1 MMRILGLA
9 VAAALFAGMAA
20 PGAAADIDGA
30 KLFKKKCTVCH
41 RLDETGKKKVGPNLW
56 GVVGRPIASA
66 PGFKYSKGLGRHK
79 SKTWTEENLDAWL
92 TKPRAFAKGTRMAFP
107 GFRKAEQRA
116 AVIAYL
122 RSAVE

>member
-1 MMRILGLA
+1 MRIRGLA
-9 VAAALFAGMAA
+9 VAAALLAGMASPA
-20 PGAAADIDGA
+20 TADGADGA
-30 KLFKKKCTVCH
+30 KLFKQKCTVCH
-41 RLDETGKKKVGPNLW
+41 RLDDSGKKKVGPNLW

-66 PGFKYSKGLGRHK
+66 PGFKYSKGLGKHK
-79 SKTWTEENLDAWL
+79 DKTWTEENLDAWL

-116 AVIAYL
+116 AVIAFL

>member
-1 MMRILGLA
+1 MRIRA
-9 VAAALFAGMAA
+9 FVVAAALLSGIGA
-20 PGAAADIDGA
+20 PGVAAGIDGA
-30 KLFKKKCTVCH
+30 QLFKKKCTTCH

-56 GVVGRPIASA
+56 GVVGRPIASM
-66 PGFKYSKGLGRHK
+66 PGFKYSKGLGKHTGK
-79 SKTWTEENLDAWL
+79 SWTEENLNAWL

>member
-1 MMRILGLA
+1 MRFREIGVAVALLA
-9 VAAALFAGMAA
+9 VIGLPAAAQ
-20 PGAAADIDGA
+20 GADGA
-30 KLFKKKCTVCH
+30 KLFKQKCTTCH

-66 PGFKYSKGLGRHK
+66 PGFKYSKGLSKHAGK
-79 SKTWTEENLDAWL
+79 SWTEENLDAWL

>member
-1 MMRILGLA
+1 MRILGL
-9 VAAALFAGMAA
+9 VLAAGLLAGMAA
-20 PGAAADIDGA
+20 PAAADAADGA
-30 KLFKKKCTVCH
+30 KLFKKKCTTCH

-66 PGFKYSKGLGRHK
+66 PGFRYSTGLSNQKG
-79 SKTWTEENLDAWL
+79 KTWTEENLDAWL

-107 GFRKAEQRA
+107 GFKKAEQRA

>member
-1 MMRILGLA
+1 MRIIAIA
-9 VAAALFAGMAA
+9 VAAALVGGIGAS
-20 PGAAADIDGA
+20 AAADVDGA

-66 PGFKYSKGLGRHK
+66 PGFKYSKGLGKHK
-79 SKTWTEENLDAWL
+79 GKSWTEENLNAWL

-107 GFRKAEQRA
+107 GFRKAGQRA

-122 RSAVE
+122 RSAIE

>member
-1 MMRILGLA
+1 MRIRAFVVATALLSGIGA
-9 VAAALFAGMAA
+9 PGVAAAA
-20 PGAAADIDGA
+20 DGA
-30 KLFKKKCTVCH
+30 QLFKKKCTTCH

-56 GVVGRPIASA
+56 GVVGRPIASM
-66 PGFKYSKGLGRHK
+66 PGFKYSKGLGKHAGR
-79 SKTWTEENLDAWL
+79 SWTEENLDAWL

>member
-1 MMRILGLA
+1 MRILGL
-9 VAAALFAGMAA
+9 VLAAGLLAGMAA
-20 PGAAADIDGA
+20 PAAADAADGA
-30 KLFKKKCTVCH
+30 KLFKKKCTTCH

-66 PGFKYSKGLGRHK
+66 PGFRYSKELSKHK
-79 SKTWTEENLDAWL
+79 GKTWTEENLDAWL

-107 GFRKAEQRA
+107 GFKKAEQRA

>member
-1 MMRILGLA
+1 MRIIAIA
-9 VAAALFAGMAA
+9 VAAALVGGIGSA
-20 PGAAADIDGA
+20 PAADVDGA

-79 SKTWTEENLDAWL
+79 GKTWTEENLDAWL

-107 GFRKAEQRA
+107 GFRKAGQRA

-122 RSAVE
+122 RSAVQ

>member
-1 MMRILGLA
+1 MRIVAIA
-9 VAAALFAGMAA
+9 VAAVLVGGIGAS
-20 PGAAADIDGA
+20 AAADVDGA

-66 PGFKYSKGLGRHK
+66 PGFKYSKGLGKHK
-79 SKTWTEENLDAWL
+79 GKSWTEENLNAWL

-107 GFRKAEQRA
+107 GFRKAGQRA

-122 RSAVE
+122 RSAIE

>member
-1 MMRILGLA
+1 MRIIAIG
-9 VAAALFAGMAA
+9 VAAALVGGIGAA
-20 PGAAADIDGA
+20 TAADIDGA
-30 KLFKKKCTVCH
+30 KLFKKKCTTCH

-79 SKTWTEENLDAWL
+79 GKTWTEENLDAWL

-107 GFRKAEQRA
+107 GFKKAEQRA

-122 RSAVE
+122 RSAVQ

>member
-1 MMRILGLA
+1 MRILGLA
-9 VAAALFAGMAA
+9 LAAVLLAGMAA
-20 PGAAADIDGA
+20 PAAADAGDGA
-30 KLFKKKCTVCH
+30 KLFKKKCTTCH

-66 PGFKYSKGLGRHK
+66 PGFKYSKGLGKHK
-79 SKTWTEENLDAWL
+79 GKTWTEENLDAWL
-92 TKPRAFAKGTRMAFP
+92 TRPRAFAKGTRMAFP
-107 GFRKAEQRA
+107 GFKKAEQRA

>member
-1 MMRILGLA
+1 MRIVAIA
-9 VAAALFAGMAA
+9 VAAVLVGGIGAS
-20 PGAAADIDGA
+20 AAADVEGA

-79 SKTWTEENLDAWL
+79 GKTWTEENLDAWL

-107 GFRKAEQRA
+107 GFRKAGQRA

-122 RSAVE
+122 RSAVQ

>member
-1 MMRILGLA
+1 MRIRALA
-9 VAAALFAGMAA
+9 VAAALAAGIAA
-20 PGAAADIDGA
+20 PAAAAEIDGA
-30 KLFKKKCTVCH
+30 KLFKKKCTICH

-66 PGFKYSKGLGRHK
+66 PGFKYSKGLSKHK
-79 SKTWTEENLDAWL
+79 GKSWTEENLNTWL

-107 GFRKAEQRA
+107 GFRKAGQRA

-122 RSAVE
+122 RSAVQ

>member
-1 MMRILGLA
+1 MRILGL
-9 VAAALFAGMAA
+9 VLAAGLLAGMAA
-20 PGAAADIDGA
+20 PAAADAADGA
-30 KLFKKKCTVCH
+30 KLFKKKCTTCH

-66 PGFKYSKGLGRHK
+66 PGFRYSKGLSKHK
-79 SKTWTEENLDAWL
+79 GKTWTEENLDAWL

-107 GFRKAEQRA
+107 GFKKAEQRA

>member
-1 MMRILGLA
+1 MRIPGFA
-9 VAAALFAGMAA
+9 VAAALFAGIVA
-20 PGAAADIDGA
+20 PAAADIDGA

-41 RLDETGKKKVGPNLW
+41 RLDETGKKKVGPNLM
-56 GVVGRPIASA
+56 GVVGRPVASM
-66 PGFKYSKGLGRHK
+66 PGFKYSKALARHRGK
-79 SKTWTEENLDAWL
+79 VWTEENLDAWL

-107 GFRKAEQRA
+107 GFRKAGQRA

>member
-1 MMRILGLA
+1 MRTRALA
-9 VAAALFAGMAA
+9 VAAALAAGIAA
-20 PGAAADIDGA
+20 PAAAAEIDGA
-30 KLFKKKCTVCH
+30 KLFKKKCTICH

-56 GVVGRPIASA
+56 GVVGRPIGSA
-66 PGFKYSKGLGRHK
+66 PGFKYSKGLGKHAG
-79 SKTWTEENLDAWL
+79 KTWTEENLNAWL

-122 RSAVE
+122 RSAVQ